1 MRKINIAGMTAD
13 QLTDK
18 VQSMHVKKS
27 EINGLNKSNLNAIKV
42 KLDQRRARI
51 EVERLTAQGYDLSS
65 QTALLKRISEDYG
78 ISVSSRQ
85 AATLHDLLSIGHIR
99 TLARTETKRQSPKKK
114 NNIRYI
120 TASKETAKF
129 RFREGAEGEKQS
141 INTGQAYDKRPYRK
155 TIAVDVTNIGKSV
168 EKIMSDIYEYSYAKK
183 RARSFMISVLNKIE
197 LKASGPDKYVP
208 IKEIP
213 SAAEINALVESSGM
227 GGTVLAALGHLLRT
241 YATSKG
247 EQAADLYDFEVELG
261 DRMNINRINAQKS
274 EISRQ
279 QYRNLV
285 AYFFMKVDPIVWEK
299 YRKKYDS
306 DGLVDVVIKVL
317 NERAENKENISEE
330 DSISLVDKIIDG
342 VTNGKHP
349 LEIEDDI
356 KTELIKLM
364 REV

>member
-27 EINGLNKSNLNAIKV
+27 EIKGLNKSNINAIKV
-42 KLDQRRARI
+42 KLDQRRAKI
-51 EVERLTAQGYDLSS
+51 EVERLIAQGYDLSS

-78 ISVSSRQ
+78 ISVSSRH
-85 AATLHDLLSIGHIR
+85 AANLHDLLSIGHIR
-99 TLARTETKRQSPKKK
+99 TLARTEKRRQYPKK

-120 TASKETAKF
+120 TALKETAKF
-129 RFREGAEGEKQS
+129 KFREGAEGKKQG
-141 INTGQAYDKRPYRK
+141 INSGQAYDKRPYRK
-155 TIAVDVTNIGKSV
+155 TVPVDVTNIGKSV
-168 EKIMSDIYEYSYAKK
+168 EKIMSDIDEYSYAKK
-183 RARSFMISVLNKIE
+183 RARSFMITTLNKIE
-197 LKASGPDKYVP
+197 LRASGLAKYVP

-213 SAAEINALVESSGM
+213 SAAEINALVETSGM

-274 EISRQ
+274 AISKQ

-299 YRKKYDS
+299 YRKKYES
-306 DGLVDVVIKVL
+306 DGLVEVVIKVL
-317 NERAENKENISEE
+317 NERSVNKENISEE

-342 VTNGKHP
+342 VTNDKHP

-356 KTELIKLM
+356 ELELIKLM